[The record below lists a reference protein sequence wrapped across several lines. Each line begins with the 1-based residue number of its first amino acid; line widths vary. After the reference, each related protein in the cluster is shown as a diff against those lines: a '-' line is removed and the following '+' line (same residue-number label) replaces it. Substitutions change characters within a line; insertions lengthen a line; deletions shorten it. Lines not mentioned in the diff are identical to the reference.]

1 MKDFVWMLSNTH
13 WYTADSFNQPDQ
25 NLDSATYAVADRR
38 RWLVPVLHIATQ
50 LKRNFLQW
58 DGN

>member
-13 WYTADSFNQPDQ
+13 WYTADNFNQPDQ
-25 NLDSATYAVADRR
+25 NLDSATYAVADKR

-50 LKRNFLQW
+50 RN
-58 DGN
+58 